1 MEMVMKARTRL
12 SVIIKVLC
20 KGIQWYTVM
29 GILYVNGIA
38 NNNNNGKTVNHV
50 TTIK

>member
-1 MEMVMKARTRL
+1 MKARTRL

-38 NNNNNGKTVNHV
+38 NNHNGKTVNHV